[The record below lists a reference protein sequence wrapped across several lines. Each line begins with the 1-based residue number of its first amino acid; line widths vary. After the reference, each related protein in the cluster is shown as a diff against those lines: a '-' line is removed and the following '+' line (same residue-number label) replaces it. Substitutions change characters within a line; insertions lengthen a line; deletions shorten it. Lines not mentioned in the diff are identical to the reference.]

1 MNGYPDPATR
11 YPLTGESSVAFLKN
25 VVDNPQIEIGDY
37 TYYHDFDDPAGFE
50 RNVRY
55 LFHFIG
61 DRLVIGKFCA
71 IASGATFLMNGGNHA
86 TEGFSTYPFSIFG
99 DAWAV
104 AEPERWPQKGDT
116 VIGNDVWI
124 GYQATLLPGV
134 TVGDGAIIAAKAVV
148 IGDVPPYAVMAG
160 NPARVVR
167 LRFPEATIDR
177 LLKLRWW
184 DWPVERITAQL
195 KEITGGDI
203 AALEAAAAAMK

>member
-1 MNGYPDPATR
+1 MPQPPNPASR
-11 YPLTGESSVAFLKN
+11 YPLAGESSVIFLKN

-55 LFHFIG
+55 LFPFIG

-71 IASGATFLMNGGNHA
+71 IASGATFLMNGGSHA

-99 DAWAV
+99 GAWAA
-104 AEPERWPQKGDT
+104 AEPEHWPQKGDT

-124 GYQATLLPGV
+124 GYQATFLPGV

-148 IGDVPPYAVMAG
+148 TGDVPPYAVMAG

-184 DWPVERITAQL
+184 NWPVERITAQL
-195 KEITGGDI
+195 SEITGGDI
-203 AALEAAAAAMK
+203 AALEAAAAK